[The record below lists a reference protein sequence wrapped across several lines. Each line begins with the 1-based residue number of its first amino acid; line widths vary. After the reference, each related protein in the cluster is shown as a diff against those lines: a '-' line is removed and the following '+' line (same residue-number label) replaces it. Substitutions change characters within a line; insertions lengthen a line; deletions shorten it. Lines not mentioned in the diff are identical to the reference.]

1 MIVCNNSL
9 SRNTSSGNRGLNSR
23 SISKRRRIS
32 TKNLQESLFRYIS
45 HDSMQFSRHGD
56 LIAPRILD
64 QPFGISLPA
73 HIHTVPSKI
82 ESCIDETSPEGL
94 LTAYWSLDNSDT
106 IMRPSPGPEGQIPPV
121 SSEHIPGLHTTLSTT
136 FSMFHSVQEHS
147 PTNHITHHSQYE
159 DAPSLAYF
167 PISSSL
173 PSVAQETLLSQDY
186 DIPPEFPEEQFIT
199 TSCYSS
205 DNYSLGNVQKT
216 SHSPTF
222 TPSFSISLT
231 TPSTLSDAFGVSMP
245 YSGPIKD
252 HILDVYTDIADVV
265 WIVFLYSKNKE
276 VRSYSIRC
284 DVDKVP
290 PHCVKD
296 EFKTLSSAVY
306 SHINFC

>member
-1 MIVCNNSL
+1 MILCHFL
-9 SRNTSSGNRGLNSR
+9 DMAT
-23 SISKRRRIS
+23 
-32 TKNLQESLFRYIS
+32 
-45 HDSMQFSRHGD
+45 

-64 QPFGISLPA
+64 QPFGISSPA
-73 HIHTVPSKI
+73 HIHTVASKI
-82 ESCIDETSPEGL
+82 ESCIDETSPGGL
-94 LTAYWSLDNSDT
+94 LTACWSLDNNDT

-147 PTNHITHHSQYE
+147 PTNIHIKHHSQYE
-159 DAPSLAYF
+159 DAPSLAYS

-173 PSVAQETLLSQDY
+173 PSVAQETSSSQDH
-186 DIPPEFPEEQFIT
+186 DIPPEFTGELFIT

-205 DNYSLGNVQKT
+205 DDYSPGNVQKT

-222 TPSFSISLT
+222 TPSFSTCLT
-231 TPSTLSDAFGVSMP
+231 TPSTLSYAFGVSMP

-252 HILDVYTDIADVV
+252 HILDVYTDIANVV

-276 VRSYSIRC
+276 VRSHSIRC
-284 DVDKVP
+284 DVDNVP

-306 SHINFC
+306 SLISTFADILGISENRRNHTRKKRFQLVQRPTISI